1 MFTNMY
7 TLQNVSQRKCNTVY
21 AQECNTVYIK
31 DCGTVYAKEC
41 KSVRRSTILNNE
53 CRQVPSLGDS
63 GVQEHLYII
72 AMKRCS

>member
-1 MFTNMY
+1 MFHNVNA
-7 TLQNVSQRKCNTVY
+7 TLSMLKNATPCRC
-21 AQECNTVYIK
+21 IK
-31 DCGTVYAKEC
+31 YCGTVYAKEC